1 MKEIGVVKSLRGNS
15 AQVEIMRHAA
25 CGDCGACHMSKE
37 QSKMITM
44 ARNSIQAQVGETVE
58 VEMEFANVFTAT
70 FIMYGI
76 PLIAFIS
83 GCCVSYFLVLA
94 LNLNWDLVLTSFFSG
109 IGLTAMSYGVIRF
122 CDRKGLF
129 NSKYQPVITAIIENI
144 EIKKSPMESKMG

>member
-1 MKEIGVVKSLRGNS
+1 MKEIGVVKSRQGNN

-37 QSKMITM
+37 QSKMITT
-44 ARNSIQAQVGETVE
+44 ARNPIQAQVDETVE

-76 PLIAFIS
+76 PLIAFIF
-83 GCCVSYFLVLA
+83 GCSISYFLVPA
-94 LNLNWDLVLTSFFSG
+94 LDINWDLVLTSFFSG
-109 IGLTAMSYGVIRF
+109 IGLTALTYGIIRY